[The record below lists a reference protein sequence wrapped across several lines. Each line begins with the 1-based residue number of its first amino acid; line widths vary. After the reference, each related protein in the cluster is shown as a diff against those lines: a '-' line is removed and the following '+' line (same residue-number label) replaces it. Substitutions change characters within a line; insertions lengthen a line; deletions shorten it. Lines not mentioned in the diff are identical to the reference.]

1 MNPPRRELGS
11 ILEGD
16 VEETSIEQILSE
28 DFPSYYNKEKGITL
42 GELHKLLTDCLAQ
55 NPEVAAHEVLVDTEV
70 RCFDSHMF
78 GVSGVHVEGY
88 PEKHLGLHLQR
99 IESQRLNRD
108 EHIDLVRICAEIEKL
123 DVSNSQRVSELK
135 AQATNILEYYRSQL
149 V

>member
-42 GELHKLLTDCLAQ
+42 GELHKLLTDCLTQ
-55 NPEVAAHEVLVDTEV
+55 NPEVASHEVLVDTEA

-78 GVSGVHVEGY
+78 GISGVHVEGY
-88 PEKHLGLHLQR
+88 PEKHLGIHLQG
-99 IESQRLNRD
+99 IESQRPNRE
-108 EHIDLVRICAEIEKL
+108 EHIDLVRIWDLC
-123 DVSNSQRVSELK
+123 
-135 AQATNILEYYRSQL
+135 
-149 V
+149 